1 MSFLPGQIRGAGY
14 RSLASAWWAQNIGVS
29 CTPLYQP
36 GLLTSEL
43 LCTTQTSARLLKPP
57 CSAFP
62 CGQSNIIFMGKPE
75 QELYSLSVIAI
86 KYIISVMFQI

>member
-1 MSFLPGQIRGAGY
+1 MSFLPGQIRGAGH

-29 CTPLYQP
+29 CTPPYQP

-43 LCTTQTSARLLKPP
+43 YTTQTSARLLKPL

-62 CGQSNIIFMGKPE
+62 CVQSNIIFMGKPE

-86 KYIISVMFQI
+86 KYIISVMFRI